1 MRARFTPLA
10 EADLEATGDYIA
22 RDNPQR
28 ALSFVRDLRERCVRI
43 AELPRAAQ
51 HRPDLGEGV
60 RVVPFGRYLICY
72 REEDD
77 GGVVIERVV
86 HGSRTL
92 RALF

>member
-43 AELPRAAQ
+43 AELPRAARSAQ
-51 HRPDLGEGV
+51 TSASACGWCRSAD
-60 RVVPFGRYLICY
+60 I
-72 REEDD
+72 
-77 GGVVIERVV
+77 
-86 HGSRTL
+86 
-92 RALF
+92 